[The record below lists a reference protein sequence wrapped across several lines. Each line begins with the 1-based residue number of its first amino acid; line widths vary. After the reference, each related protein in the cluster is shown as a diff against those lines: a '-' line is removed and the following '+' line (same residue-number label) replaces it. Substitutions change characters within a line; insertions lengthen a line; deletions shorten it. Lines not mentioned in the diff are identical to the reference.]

1 MGPCLWGT
9 EYSLAILVLTCWES
23 LQWGRAFGAR
33 NTSKNLPSPVLGLRF
48 NGAVP
53 LGHGIRQRSPSTFC
67 SHAGFN
73 GAVPLGH
80 GIRSLPRRVAGRTAA
95 LQWGRAFGARNTR
108 FLRLFKAAHLG
119 LQWGRAFGARN
130 TICRRYFPIPR
141 RRFNGAVPLGHGIRK
156 ALDNLGV
163 SIVASMGPCLWGT
176 EYSTTMSTVNSASSA
191 SMGPCL
197 WGTEYLLSVALLA
210 SPNLLQ
216 WGRAFGARN
225 TAVGGHGPR

>member
-1 MGPCLWGT
+1 M
-9 EYSLAILVLTCWES
+9 
-23 LQWGRAFGAR
+23 
-33 NTSKNLPSPVLGLRF
+33 
-48 NGAVP
+48 
-53 LGHGIRQRSPSTFC
+53 
-67 SHAGFN
+67 AGFN

-176 EYSTTMSTVNSASSA
+176 EYSFPSWPSLH
-191 SMGPCL
+191 MGK
-197 WGTEYLLSVALLA
+197 
-210 SPNLLQ
+210 LQ

-225 TAVGGHGPR
+225 TLRSIDLPEGRLTGFNGAVPLGHGIQNSDL